1 MPSLHDTI
9 VRPVLTEKSSARLAH
24 GEYTFEVHLKASK
37 PDIRRAIETLFSVKV
52 ADVRTMIQPSR
63 RKSMGKSV
71 GRVPRWKKAIV
82 RLADGESIE
91 MYGEVS

>member
-24 GEYTFEVHLKASK
+24 GEYTFEVHLQASK
-37 PDIRRAIETLFSVKV
+37 PDIRRAIESLFSVKV

>member
-1 MPSLHDTI
+1 MPSLHDMI

-24 GEYTFEVHLKASK
+24 GEYTFEVHRQASK
-37 PDIRRAIETLFSVKV
+37 PEIRRAIETLFSVKV
-52 ADVRTMIQPSR
+52 ADVRTMVQPSR

-82 RLADGESIE
+82 RLVEGDSIE
-91 MYGEVS
+91 IYGEVS